1 MVFYHPFHARIYT
14 DFRHKLYVSI
24 FTIEIHREIKFS
36 DDAGWRMRE
45 MEIRRVQVTGG
56 ASFVVTLP
64 KDWAES
70 QKIVKNDP
78 VGLVVQPDGT
88 LLITKKITEDP
99 EQRVKEID
107 SSTIADP
114 AFLFRMLIGAY
125 ITGFTVIHITAK
137 QRFPPFV
144 RTVVRDFTRMTI
156 GQEVVEETET
166 SITIKDLLNPSEMPF
181 DNTLKRMFV
190 IIKNMHEDAIT
201 ALDTHN
207 RSLAMDVINRDTDV
221 DRLNWLIARQTNMIL
236 QNASLS
242 RKMGISP
249 NMAMNYTM
257 ISRITE
263 RVGDHAVRIAE
274 HSLPII
280 DVDFDKK
287 FINAIKKSSALSL
300 EIFDRSIISFF
311 NADMKEAHRNIE
323 SLTALEDICGDINNM
338 VLKQDALVALNIA
351 YISESIR
358 RAGEYAGDISETVIN
373 LLVEDEITPSRA
385 KIRK

>member
-1 MVFYHPFHARIYT
+1 
-14 DFRHKLYVSI
+14 
-24 FTIEIHREIKFS
+24 
-36 DDAGWRMRE
+36 

-64 KDWAES
+64 KDWAEA

-78 VGLVVQPDGT
+78 VGLIVQPDGT

-99 EQRVKEID
+99 VQRVKEID
-107 SSTIADP
+107 TTAITDP

-125 ITGFTVIHITAK
+125 ITGFTMIRITTK
-137 QRFPPFV
+137 VRFPPFV
-144 RTVVRDFTRMTI
+144 RTVVRDFTQMTI

-166 SITIKDLLNPSEMPF
+166 AITIKDLLNPAEMPF

-190 IIKNMHEDAIT
+190 IIKTMHEDAIT
-201 ALDTHN
+201 ALETHN
-207 RSLAMDVINRDTDV
+207 RALAMDVIKRDTDA
-221 DRLNWLIARQTNMIL
+221 DRLNWLIARQTTMIL

-249 NMAMNYTM
+249 NMATNYYM
-257 ISRITE
+257 LSRIIE

-287 FINAIKKSSALSL
+287 FMNAIRKAGALSL
-300 EIFDRSIISFF
+300 EIFDRSIITFF

-323 SLTALEDICGDINNM
+323 SITALEDICGEINNM

-373 LLVEDEITPSRA
+373 LLVDNEIAPHPA
-385 KIRK
+385 KTRK

>member
-1 MVFYHPFHARIYT
+1 
-14 DFRHKLYVSI
+14 
-24 FTIEIHREIKFS
+24 
-36 DDAGWRMRE
+36 

-64 KDWAES
+64 KDWAEA
-70 QKIVKNDP
+70 QKIAKNDP
-78 VGLVVQPDGT
+78 VGLIVQPDGT

-99 EQRVKEID
+99 IQRIKEID
-107 SSTIADP
+107 SSPIADP

-125 ITGFTVIHITAK
+125 ITGFTVIHITTK
-137 QRFPPFV
+137 HRFPPFV

-156 GQEVVEETET
+156 GQEVVEETGT
-166 SITIKDLLNPSEMPF
+166 TITIKDLLNPSEMPF

-190 IIKNMHEDAIT
+190 IIKTMHEDAVT
-201 ALDTHN
+201 ALETHN
-207 RSLAMDVINRDTDV
+207 RSLAMDVINRDTDA

-249 NMAMNYTM
+249 GMAMNYYM
-257 ISRITE
+257 LSRIIE
-263 RVGDHAVRIAE
+263 RIGDHAVRIAE

-280 DVDFDKK
+280 DVDFDRK
-287 FINAIKKSSALSL
+287 FMNAIRKAGALSL
-300 EIFDRSIISFF
+300 EIFDRSIVSFF
-311 NADMKEAHRNIE
+311 NADMKEAHRNVE
-323 SLTALEDICGDINNM
+323 ALTALENICGEINNM

-351 YISESIR
+351 HISESIR

-373 LLVEDEITPSRA
+373 LLVDNEIVPHPVKS
-385 KIRK
+385 KK

>member
-1 MVFYHPFHARIYT
+1 M
-14 DFRHKLYVSI
+14 
-24 FTIEIHREIKFS
+24 
-36 DDAGWRMRE
+36 
-45 MEIRRVQVTGG
+45 
-56 ASFVVTLP
+56 
-64 KDWAES
+64 
-70 QKIVKNDP
+70 
-78 VGLVVQPDGT
+78 QPDGT

-114 AFLFRMLIGAY
+114 GLLFRMLIGAY
-125 ITGFTVIHITAK
+125 ITGFTVIRLTTK

-166 SITIKDLLNPSEMPF
+166 GITIKDLLNPAEMPF

-190 IIKNMHEDAIT
+190 IIKAMHEDAIT

-207 RSLAMDVINRDTDV
+207 RSLAMDVINRDTDA

-249 NMAMNYTM
+249 GMAMNYYM
-257 ISRITE
+257 LSRIIE

-287 FINAIKKSSALSL
+287 FMNAIRKASTLSL
-300 EIFDRSIISFF
+300 EIFDRSIVSFF

-323 SLTALEDICGDINNM
+323 SIAALESICGEINNM
-338 VLKQDALVALNIA
+338 VLKQDTLIALNIA

-373 LLVEDEITPSRA
+373 LLVEDEIAPARA
-385 KIRK
+385 KVRK

>member
-1 MVFYHPFHARIYT
+1 
-14 DFRHKLYVSI
+14 
-24 FTIEIHREIKFS
+24 
-36 DDAGWRMRE
+36 

-78 VGLVVQPDGT
+78 VGLVAQPDGT

-99 EQRVKEID
+99 VQRVKDID
-107 SSTIADP
+107 STAITDP

-125 ITGFTVIHITAK
+125 ITGFTMIRITTK
-137 QRFPPFV
+137 VRFPPFV
-144 RTVVRDFTRMTI
+144 RTVVRDFTHMTI
-156 GQEVVEETET
+156 GQEVVEETGT
-166 SITIKDLLNPSEMPF
+166 AITIKDLLNPAEMPY
-181 DNTLKRMFV
+181 DNTLRRMFV
-190 IIKNMHEDAIT
+190 IIKTMHEDAIT
-201 ALDTHN
+201 ALETHN
-207 RSLAMDVINRDTDV
+207 RALAMDVIKRDTDA
-221 DRLNWLIARQTNMIL
+221 DRLNWLIARQTSMIL

-249 NMAMNYTM
+249 KMATNYYM
-257 ISRITE
+257 LSRIIE

-287 FINAIKKSSALSL
+287 FMNAIRKASALSL
-300 EIFDRSIISFF
+300 EIFNRSIITFF

-323 SLTALEDICGDINNM
+323 SITALEDICGEINNM

-373 LLVEDEITPSRA
+373 LLVDNEIAPHPA
-385 KIRK
+385 KGKK

>member
-1 MVFYHPFHARIYT
+1 
-14 DFRHKLYVSI
+14 
-24 FTIEIHREIKFS
+24 
-36 DDAGWRMRE
+36 

-64 KDWAES
+64 KDWAEA
-70 QKIVKNDP
+70 QKIAKNDP

-99 EQRVKEID
+99 EQRVKVID

-114 AFLFRMLIGAY
+114 ALLFRMLIGAY
-125 ITGFTVIHITAK
+125 ITGFTVIRLTTK

-166 SITIKDLLNPSEMPF
+166 IVTIKDLLNPAEMPF

-190 IIKNMHEDAIT
+190 IIKAMHEDAIT

-207 RSLAMDVINRDTDV
+207 RSLAMDVINRDTDA

-249 NMAMNYTM
+249 GMAMNYYM
-257 ISRITE
+257 LSRIIE

-280 DVDFDKK
+280 DVDFDRK
-287 FINAIKKSSALSL
+287 FVNAIRKASALSL
-300 EIFDRSIISFF
+300 EIFDRSIVSFF

-323 SLTALEDICGDINNM
+323 SITALENICGEINNM
-338 VLKQDALVALNIA
+338 VLKQDTLIALNIA

-373 LLVEDEITPSRA
+373 LLVEDEIAPARA
-385 KIRK
+385 KVRK

>member
-1 MVFYHPFHARIYT
+1 VVR
-14 DFRHKLYVSI
+14 DL
-24 FTIEIHREIKFS
+24 
-36 DDAGWRMRE
+36 
-45 MEIRRVQVTGG
+45 EIRRVQVTGG

-64 KDWAES
+64 KDWAEA
-70 QKIVKNDP
+70 QKIAKNDP

-88 LLITKKITEDP
+88 LLITKKITEEP
-99 EQRVKEID
+99 VQRLKEID
-107 SSTIADP
+107 SSSITDT

-125 ITGFTVIHITAK
+125 ITGFTVIRITTK
-137 QRFPPFV
+137 QRFPPFI

-166 SITIKDLLNPSEMPF
+166 AITIKDLLNPSEMPF
-181 DNTLKRMFV
+181 DNTIKRMFV

-201 ALDTHN
+201 ALETHN
-207 RSLAMDVINRDTDV
+207 RTLAIDVINRDTDA

-249 NMAMNYTM
+249 NMAMNYYM
-257 ISRITE
+257 LSRIIE

-274 HSLPII
+274 HSKPII
-280 DVDFDKK
+280 DMDFDKK
-287 FINAIKKSSALSL
+287 FMNAIRKSSALSL
-300 EIFDRSIISFF
+300 EIFDRSIVSFF
-311 NADMKEAHRNIE
+311 NADMKEAQRNIE
-323 SLTALEDICGDINNM
+323 SITALENLCGEINNM

-373 LLVEDEITPSRA
+373 LLMENEIAPSRG